1 MPSEGWKGA
10 GDFMHTLLI
19 ASVLLAAQSLPL
31 RVASPRHDRPAGRLS
46 QATRTVD
53 TGPYSI
59 SRVNLDARLEGWFG
73 QRAGECRCVKRN
85 QVENWASQSVSGQG
99 SSSVKWLMQLAWM
112 TGDYGSPAA

>member
-1 MPSEGWKGA
+1 VIYAYP
-10 GDFMHTLLI
+10 LI

-46 QATRTVD
+46 QATRTVV

-59 SRVNLDARLEGWFG
+59 SRVNLDARLEGWFD

-99 SSSVKWLMQLAWM
+99 SSSVKWLMQLA
-112 TGDYGSPAA
+112 

>member
-1 MPSEGWKGA
+1 M
-10 GDFMHTLLI
+10 
-19 ASVLLAAQSLPL
+19 LAAQSLPL

-46 QATRTVD
+46 QATRTVV

-59 SRVNLDARLEGWFG
+59 SRVNLDARLEGWFD

-112 TGDYGSPAA
+112 TVMIMGVLQREREAQRCDLGGGLGRAR